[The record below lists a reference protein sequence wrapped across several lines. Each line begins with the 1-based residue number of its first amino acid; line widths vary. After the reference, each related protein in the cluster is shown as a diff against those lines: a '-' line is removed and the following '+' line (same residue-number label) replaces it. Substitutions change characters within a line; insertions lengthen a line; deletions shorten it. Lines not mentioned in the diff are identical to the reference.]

1 MTIFITFEGP
11 EGSGKTT
18 IISMLSEAL
27 KETADVMV
35 TREPGGIPISEKVRD
50 ILLAN
55 ENDMDGRTE
64 ALLFAA
70 ARRQHLVE
78 KVVPALDDGKIVL
91 CDRFI
96 DSSLAYQGYARN
108 LGMDEIMQIN
118 KFAVEDHMPDLT
130 IYLKLSPEIGLKRI
144 QDNKRD
150 SNRLD
155 KETLQ
160 FHKDVVL
167 GYNKLSENFPD
178 RIKVVDAD
186 QNIED
191 VFRDTYSI
199 IEKYMNRRGD
209 QS

>member
-27 KETADVMV
+27 KDTNELMV

-108 LGMDEIMQIN
+108 LGIDEIMQIN
-118 KFAVEDHMPDLT
+118 KFAIEDHMPDLT

-167 GYNKLSENFPD
+167 GYNKLSETFPN

-191 VFRDTYSI
+191 VFKDTYSI

-209 QS
+209 KS

>member
-27 KETADVMV
+27 EDTEEVMV
-35 TREPGGIPISEKVRD
+35 TREPGGIPISEKIRD

-108 LGMDEIMQIN
+108 LGIDEIMQIN
-118 KFAVEDHMPDLT
+118 KFAIEDHMPDLT

-155 KETLQ
+155 KETLE

-178 RIKVVDAD
+178 RIKVVDAN
-186 QNIED
+186 QSIED
-191 VFRDTYSI
+191 VFKDAYSI

>member
-1 MTIFITFEGP
+1 
-11 EGSGKTT
+11 
-18 IISMLSEAL
+18 MLSEAL
-27 KETADVMV
+27 EDTNEVMV

-55 ENDMDGRTE
+55 ENDMDSRTE

-78 KVVPALDDGKIVL
+78 KVVPALNDGKIVL

-96 DSSLAYQGYARN
+96 DSSLAYQGHARN
-108 LGMDEIMQIN
+108 LGMDEIMQVN
-118 KFAVEDHMPDLT
+118 KFAIENHMPDLT
-130 IYLKLSPEIGLKRI
+130 IYLKLPPEIGLKRI
-144 QDNKRD
+144 QDNERD

-155 KETLQ
+155 KETLE
-160 FHKDVVL
+160 FHKNVVL
-167 GYNKLSENFPD
+167 GYNELSENYPD

-186 QNIED
+186 QSIED
-191 VFRDTYSI
+191 VFKDTYSI

-209 QS
+209 KS